1 MSKNKQSCVDQKV
14 QMEVNKAQK
23 KRSLQGMIYKLS
35 QEAELLKDS
44 DPQEYQSKIKRIE
57 ELKERMNGVQL
68 EMNIKE
74 TRIKYGLTIKQVSD
88 LTSIPYRSLQNWEA
102 GIRKCPDYVENMV
115 VTMIENTFGK
125 PDHQMFLEEL
135 LEMFKSDSKHAK
147 CEETKEYI
155 ENLIMD
161 VSEHLN
167 K

>member
-1 MSKNKQSCVDQKV
+1 MVD
-14 QMEVNKAQK
+14 MLTE
-23 KRSLQGMIYKLS
+23 G
-35 QEAELLKDS
+35 KDFIS
-44 DPQEYQSKIKRIE
+44 AIKDA
-57 ELKERMNGVQL
+57 
-68 EMNIKE
+68 
-74 TRIKYGLTIKQVSD
+74 RIKHGLTIRQVES
-88 LTSIPYRSLQNWEA
+88 LTGVPYRSLQNWEA
-102 GIRKCPDYVENMV
+102 GVRKCPDYVTNMI
-115 VTMIENTFGK
+115 VTMINQKFGT

>member
-1 MSKNKQSCVDQKV
+1 MT
-14 QMEVNKAQK
+14 
-23 KRSLQGMIYKLS
+23 
-35 QEAELLKDS
+35 
-44 DPQEYQSKIKRIE
+44 
-57 ELKERMNGVQL
+57 
-68 EMNIKE
+68 IKE
-74 TRIKYGLTIKQVSD
+74 TRIKYGLTIKQVET
-88 LTSIPYRSLQNWEA
+88 LTGVPYRSLQNWEA
-102 GIRKCPDYVENMV
+102 GIRKCPDYVSNMV

-125 PDHQMFLEEL
+125 PDHQMYLEEL